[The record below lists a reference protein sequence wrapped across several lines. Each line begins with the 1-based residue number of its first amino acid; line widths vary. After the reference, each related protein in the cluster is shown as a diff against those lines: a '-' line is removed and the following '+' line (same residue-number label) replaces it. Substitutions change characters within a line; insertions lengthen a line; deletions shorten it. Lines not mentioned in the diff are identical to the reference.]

1 MHEPRNYAIVVA
13 GGAGRRM
20 GAETPKQ
27 YLPLAG
33 IPLLDRTLV
42 LFAESPDIDAVV
54 VALPPDTDAGT
65 RARYAAFPKVAALVD
80 GGAERTDSVRAGL
93 GAVPADAAVV
103 LVHDAVRPLASIDL
117 VRRCVEG
124 ALSRGAVVPVVPV
137 RDTVKS
143 WDEGK
148 GSLVTRDRSEIFR
161 AQTPQAFRREIL
173 VAAYEAAARD
183 GIAGTDDA
191 ALVERISVPIHP
203 VDGEEENM
211 KITTPPD
218 MRMAE
223 GLVGALPDIRTGIGY
238 DAHRLVEGRPL
249 FLGGIEIPHGK
260 GLLGHSDGD
269 VLLHAAA
276 DALYGA
282 IGDRDIGFHFPPDR
296 DETKGID
303 SRSIVA
309 HARGRMEEGGFA
321 LLSLDM
327 VVACEAPKVAPY
339 ADAIRT
345 TVAGLLGVDQS
356 RVNVRGKTTEGM
368 GFEGRGEGISAR
380 AVALVG
386 RHGRFA

>member
-1 MHEPRNYAIVVA
+1 MPETRNYAIIVA

-33 IPLLDRTLV
+33 IPLLDRTLA
-42 LFAESPDIDAVV
+42 LFAESKDIDAIV

-65 RARYAAFPKVAALVD
+65 KARYAAFSKVAALVE
-80 GGAERTDSVRAGL
+80 GGSERTDSVRSSL
-93 GAVPADAAVV
+93 DAVPADAAVV
-103 LVHDAVRPLASIDL
+103 LVHDAVRPLASLELI
-117 VRRCVEG
+117 RRCVDG
-124 ALSRGAVVPVVPV
+124 AFSRGAVVPVVPV

-148 GSLVTRDRSEIFR
+148 GSLVTRDRSEFLR
-161 AQTPQAFRREIL
+161 AQTPQAFRREII

-183 GIAGTDDA
+183 GITGTDDA
-191 ALVERISVPIHP
+191 ALVERMGIPVHP

-223 GLVGALPDIRTGIGY
+223 GLLGALPDIRTGIGY
-238 DAHRLVEGRPL
+238 DAHRLVEARPL
-249 FLGGIEIPHGK
+249 FLGGVEIPHEK

-276 DALYGA
+276 DAVYGA
-282 IGDRDIGFHFPPDR
+282 IGDRDIGFHFPPGR
-296 DETKGID
+296 VETKGID
-303 SRSIVA
+303 SRSIVE

-327 VVACEAPKVAPY
+327 VVVCEAPRIASY
-339 ADAIRT
+339 ADSIRT
-345 TVAGLLGVDQS
+345 TVAGLLGVDPS

-368 GFEGRGEGISAR
+368 GFEGRGEGISAK

-386 RHGRFA
+386 RHGRFV